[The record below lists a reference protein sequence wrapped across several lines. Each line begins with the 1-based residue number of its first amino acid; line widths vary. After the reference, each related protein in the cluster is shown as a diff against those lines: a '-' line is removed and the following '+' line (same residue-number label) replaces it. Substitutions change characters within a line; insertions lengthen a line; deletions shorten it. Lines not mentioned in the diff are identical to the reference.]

1 MKVLIIEDD
10 KFITKA
16 MKYKFEEKKFTVKT
30 CRTAEDGLETLNS
43 WLPDAIVLDILLPG
57 IDGYEF
63 LRRVKADSQLKDIPV
78 IVASNLPKDEE
89 ADIGALEYI
98 VKSDLD
104 LDTLVKKTIRN
115 IPNHGRTQLRH

>member
-16 MKYKFEEKKFTVKT
+16 MKYKFEEAGFSVKAF
-30 CRTAEDGLETLNS
+30 RTAEEGLGALKSFKPNV
-43 WLPDAIVLDILLPG
+43 IVLDILLPG

-63 LRRVKADSQLKDIPV
+63 LRRVKADPKLKDIPV
-78 IVASNLPKDEE
+78 IVASNLPEDEE

-104 LDTLVKKTIRN
+104 LDALVKKTLRN
-115 IPNHGRTQLRH
+115 VNGRANLHN